1 MIKEKR
7 ILALDFGE
15 VRIGLAITDPLNLFA
30 YPLKTISN
38 DENTLQE
45 LDKIIKENNVV
56 KIVLGNPLKENGT
69 ESKIST
75 LVRKFKAK
83 LESKFLLEVELVDER
98 YSSEIARQN
107 IIQTVVSTKK
117 RRDKSL
123 LDMNA
128 AYVLLQDYLRKKL
141 SEHG

>member
-1 MIKEKR
+1 LIKEKR

-117 RRDKSL
+117 RKDKSL
-123 LDMNA
+123 VDMNA

>member
-117 RRDKSL
+117 RKDKSL
-123 LDMNA
+123 VDMNA